1 MCYFCAAMRRISILR
16 ALLLLALFLP
26 AVAAAGKDVRTLSG
40 KVTDKVS
47 GEPLPGVYVIFPDL
61 RQGTVTDTDGN
72 YLAQGLPAI
81 VTTVQVSLL
90 GHQTIIEDVDLRT
103 TSHRDFVLSETDAAI
118 AEAVVTGITGT
129 ELRRDSPSPVA
140 IVSARELQ
148 ESASSNLVDAL
159 ASKPGISQI
168 TTGGGISKPVIRGL
182 GYNRVLVVHDGIR
195 QEGQQ
200 WGDEHGV
207 EVDPQSVGSV
217 EILKGPASLV
227 YGSDAMAGV
236 IVLND
241 YPVLPRGTVSAQA
254 GAEYQSNAGLFGYT
268 GDVAGNDGG
277 MVWDVRWSRRMAHD
291 YRNAADGFVPG
302 TRFSEK
308 AASGMFGINRGWGW
322 SHLKLSLFQLV
333 PGIAEGERDPE
344 TGLLEGPTKNGYS
357 PELPFQKVN
366 HLKAVLDNFFIA
378 GEGTV
383 KATLGYQR
391 NRRQEFEESPAE
403 PGLDLLL
410 HTFNWNVQYKRTT
423 AAGWKL
429 VGGAAGM
436 FQKSVNGGDEYLIPD
451 YSLGDA
457 GFFAT
462 ACREIGE
469 WHVSGG
475 VRADVRFLHSMAL
488 EGRFEDFS
496 RTFGGVT
503 GSVGAIRHLGPKSDL
518 RLNLSRGYRA
528 PNLSELGSNGKHEGT
543 LRYEVGNHGLR
554 SESSWQADL
563 GWDYSSSV
571 ISAETALFANLVN
584 NYIYLERTGGVSA
597 EGDPVYG
604 YTQGNAFLW
613 GGEFS
618 LDVHPV
624 ERMHFENALSL
635 VYSRLAGTGDY
646 LPFTPA
652 PRLVSTLKYD
662 LVRDGKVLT
671 NSYVAA
677 KMEAVAAQNRI
688 HAAGGTE
695 TATPGYTLFGLS
707 AGADIRIAGRDA
719 LTLMVFADNLF
730 DTVYQSHLSRLKYT
744 GVFNP
749 GRNLGVKILV
759 RL

>member
-1 MCYFCAAMRRISILR
+1 MKRMFILC
-16 ALLLLALFLP
+16 ALLLPALLLP
-26 AVAAAGKDVRTLSG
+26 AVLAGKDVKTLSG
-40 KVTDKVS
+40 KVTDKAS
-47 GEPLPGVYVIFPDL
+47 GEPLAGVYVLFPDL
-61 RQGTVTDTDGN
+61 KQGTITDSDGN
-72 YLAQGLPAI
+72 YLAQSLPAI

-90 GHQTIIEDVDLRT
+90 GHQTIIEDIDLRV
-103 TSHRDFVLSETDAAI
+103 TSHRDFVLLESNASI

-140 IVSARELQ
+140 LVSARELQ
-148 ESASSNLVDAL
+148 ESASSNIIDAL
-159 ASKPGISQI
+159 AGKPGISQI

-241 YPVLPRGTVSAQA
+241 YPVLPRGTISASA

-268 GDVAGNDGG
+268 GDASGNNGG
-277 MVWDVRWSRRMAHD
+277 VVWDIRWSQRMAHD
-291 YRNAADGFVPG
+291 YRNASDGFVPG
-302 TRFSEK
+302 TRFGEK
-308 AASGMFGINRGWGW
+308 AASGMFGINRSWGW

-344 TGLLEGPTKNGYS
+344 TGLLEGPGNGYS

-366 HLKAVLDNFFIA
+366 HFKAVLDNFFIA

-391 NRRQEFEESPAE
+391 NGRREFEESAVE
-403 PGLDLLL
+403 PGLDLVL
-410 HTFNWNVQYKRTT
+410 HTLNWNLQYKRQTDSS
-423 AAGWKL
+423 WRL

-436 FQKSVNGGDEYLIPD
+436 FQKSVNAGEEFLIPD
-451 YSLGDA
+451 YGLGDA
-457 GFFAT
+457 GIFVT

-475 VRADVRFLHSMAL
+475 VRGDIRFLHCEPL
-488 EGRFEDFS
+488 EARFEDFS

-503 GSVGAIRHLGPKSDL
+503 GSIGAIRRLSPKSDL
-518 RLNLSRGYRA
+518 RLNLSRGFRA
-528 PNLSELGSNGKHEGT
+528 PNVSELGSNGKHEGT
-543 LRYEVGNHGLR
+543 LRYEVGNHGLL

-563 GWDYSSSV
+563 GWDYSSAV
-571 ISAETALFANLVN
+571 VSAETALFANLVQ
-584 NYIYLERTGGVSA
+584 NYIYLERTGGVSE
-597 EGDPVYG
+597 EGDPVFG

-613 GGEFS
+613 GGEIS
-618 LDVHPV
+618 VDVHPV
-624 ERMHFENALSL
+624 ERLHFENVLSL
-635 VYSRLAGTGDY
+635 VYSRLVARNDY

-652 PRLVSTLKYD
+652 PRLVSNLKYD

-677 KMEAVAAQNRI
+677 RMEAVAAQDRI
-688 HAAGGTE
+688 HVTGGTE
-695 TATPGYTLFGLS
+695 TATPGYVLFGLS
-707 AGADIRIAGRDA
+707 AGADIRIAGKDA
-719 LTLMVFADNLF
+719 LTLMAFADNVF
-730 DTVYQSHLSRLKYT
+730 DTVYQSHLSRLKYA

-749 GRNLGVKILV
+749 GRNIGVKILV
-759 RL
+759 RI